1 VTLKVGFNQSKGDSS
16 SRPMQCRGKP
26 VSPNLHQLDSCDLF
40 YFQIEDTGIGISFE
54 NLETIFEP
62 FEQVQKEKLETKGTG
77 LGLTISKNFVELM
90 GGQLCVSSQIKVG
103 TQFWFELILKKQ
115 SSKIDSTGIYGDNIE
130 KTADSDLVSQLVF
143 PPIVDLEKLY
153 ELSLMGDIDELEQQA
168 TLLAEADS
176 SLKPFM
182 SKINAFLKTYQLDKL
197 TQWLEKTINHDE

>member
-1 VTLKVGFNQSKGDSS
+1 
-16 SRPMQCRGKP
+16 
-26 VSPNLHQLDSCDLF
+26 LHQLDSCDLF